1 MKAKSI
7 KGKSPEEIKNELA
20 KSIADGFTP
29 TLAIIFLSVNLDRDS
44 ICKIF
49 DEKGI
54 TIFGSTA
61 AGEFING
68 ELEKESAAILLLN
81 MDKNNFFVHIEER
94 SGKSKLR
101 TAAEISKK
109 GLDRFSNPAY
119 LVATGGSI
127 IDGETIISGIN
138 STSGKNSIVYGG
150 IAGDELRGTETHLF
164 TNKKSTQDG
173 IIALIVDHDK
183 IQLTGLASHGWKP
196 IGTIRTITDCEDCKV
211 YTIDD
216 EPALDIMTKF
226 LGISLED
233 YPGDELIN
241 NVGNLDPI
249 QLMRDDGTTI
259 TRAIRNLNKIER
271 SILLAGP
278 VTRGTKIRFSLP
290 PDNNNIQQVTE
301 ESRYLK
307 EIFQPQAEAMIM
319 FSCIG
324 RYYSLGPLVSS
335 EIEEV
340 KDVWDSPMA
349 GFFCYGEIGNSLK
362 GKQEFHNNTC
372 CIVVMKER

>member
-29 TLAIIFLSVNLDRDS
+29 TLAIIFLSVNLNRDS
-44 ICKIF
+44 IYEIF

-68 ELEKESAAILLLN
+68 ELEKESAAILLLD

-138 STSGKNSIVYGG
+138 SASGKNSIVYGG

-164 TNKKSTQDG
+164 TNNKSTQDG

-259 TRAIRNLNKIER
+259 TRAIRNLNKIEK

-301 ESRYLK
+301 ECRYLK

-372 CIVVMKER
+372 CIVVMREK

>member
-1 MKAKSI
+1 MRAKSI

-29 TLAIIFLSVNLDRDS
+29 TLAIIFLSVNLNRDS
-44 ICKIF
+44 IYEIF

-68 ELEKESAAILLLN
+68 ELEKESAAILLLD
-81 MDKNNFFVHIEER
+81 MDKNNFLVHIEER
-94 SGKSKLR
+94 SGKSKLK

-164 TNKKSTQDG
+164 TNNKSTQDG

-249 QLMRDDGTTI
+249 QLMRDDGSTI
-259 TRAIRNLNKIER
+259 TRAIRNLNKIEK

-301 ESRYLK
+301 ECRYLK
-307 EIFQPQAEAMIM
+307 EILQPQAEAMIM

-372 CIVVMKER
+372 CIVVMREK